1 MNKIKQVKDYIN
13 PTSPFKI
20 RYNYEIDVNMDL
32 IVRLSND
39 YKKAKISLDRATNF
53 DIHNSKRN
61 IKHQRCAEDYNY
73 KMDLLYYAID
83 KIYQQYNPPLK
94 PCTNE

>member
-1 MNKIKQVKDYIN
+1 MGWLD
-13 PTSPFKI
+13 SPQSVHKGKLDAFFEN
-20 RYNYEIDVNMDL
+20 RYVDLDL

-39 YKKAKISLDRATNF
+39 YKNAKIALDKATNF

-83 KIYQQYNPPLK
+83 RIYQQYNESLK
-94 PCTNE
+94 PCPNE

>member
-1 MNKIKQVKDYIN
+1 MGWLD
-13 PTSPFKI
+13 SPQSVYKGKLDAFFEN
-20 RYNYEIDVNMDL
+20 RYVDLDL

-39 YKKAKISLDRATNF
+39 YKKAKIALDKATNF

-83 KIYQQYNPPLK
+83 RIYQQYNK
-94 PCTNE
+94 